1 MFAVDVVAV
10 DVVAVEM
17 FAVGDSGSTR
27 TVLAAIAFLVAI
39 GIGLLV
45 LAGWLVRATRA
56 DPEVLAPLE
65 VMGERSWRRAD
76 PVWQRR
82 QLDEVRP
89 SEAEPL
95 EPMAAPPALDAE
107 FDLGPQLGD
116 FSDFDDLLR
125 TLGVDLGDAA
135 PAARGDATMAPPP
148 SDPEVISVGSSPDDA
163 TGDDTIDDDP
173 GDASGDDAGDAQD
186 DQTAP
191 VHLDRYD
198 EGHGNVR
205 RRRDDRPVP

>member
-1 MFAVDVVAV
+1 MSAVD
-10 DVVAVEM
+10 VAVEM
-17 FAVGDSGSTR
+17 VAVGDSGSTR

-45 LAGWLVRATRA
+45 LAGWLIRATRA

-65 VMGERSWRRAD
+65 VMGEGSWRRAD

-89 SEAEPL
+89 SGAEPL
-95 EPMAAPPALDAE
+95 DPMAAPPLLDAE

-135 PAARGDATMAPPP
+135 PDTRGDAAMAPPP
-148 SDPEVISVGSSPDDA
+148 SDPEVIRVGSPPEDEA
-163 TGDDTIDDDP
+163 
-173 GDASGDDAGDAQD
+173 GDDAGGDDAAVGDETGDEAGDDADD
-186 DQTAP
+186 DQTSP
-191 VHLDRYD
+191 VRLDRYD
-198 EGHGNVR
+198 ERHGNVR